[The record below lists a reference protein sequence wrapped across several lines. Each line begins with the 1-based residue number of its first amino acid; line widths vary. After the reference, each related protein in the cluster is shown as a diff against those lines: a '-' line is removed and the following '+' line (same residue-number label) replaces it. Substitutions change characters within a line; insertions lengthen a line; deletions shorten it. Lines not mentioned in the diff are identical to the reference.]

1 MTRFIPSP
9 VTHVAARRVLAAA
22 VFLAASSTAM
32 AGSPHLI
39 YLPSTEA
46 GVDHAAI
53 VQAFEDQG
61 FEVSTFAYAGE
72 SRLAYAHRI
81 ADEVRAMMDKG
92 VAPEEINVVGA
103 GTGSKI
109 ATLTSAL
116 VGNRHVNYAL
126 LGACD
131 PAMKANYNFRMS
143 GRVLGIHDA
152 NDSTSLSCRSL
163 WGDSPKVSERQE
175 LVLNSGHGSAL
186 FHEPRKEWLQP
197 VSEWATGGEVS
208 IGETSIGRVDEPAP
222 SPRK

>member
-1 MTRFIPSP
+1 MTRFMPSP
-9 VTHVAARRVLAAA
+9 LKHALPRRALAAA
-22 VFLAASSTAM
+22 VFLAASSTAV

-72 SRLAYAHRI
+72 KRLAYAHRI
-81 ADEVRAMMDKG
+81 ADEVRGLMAKG

-103 GTGSKI
+103 GTGSKV

-116 VGNRHVNYAL
+116 VGNGHVNYAL
-126 LGACD
+126 LGQCD
-131 PAMKANYNFRMS
+131 PHMKANYNFRMS
-143 GRVLGIHDA
+143 GRVLGIH
-152 NDSTSLSCRSL
+152 
-163 WGDSPKVSERQE
+163 
-175 LVLNSGHGSAL
+175 
-186 FHEPRKEWLQP
+186 EPRKEWLQP
-197 VSEWATGGEVS
+197 VTEWATGGEVS
-208 IGETSIGRVDEPAP
+208 VGETSIGRVDEPAP